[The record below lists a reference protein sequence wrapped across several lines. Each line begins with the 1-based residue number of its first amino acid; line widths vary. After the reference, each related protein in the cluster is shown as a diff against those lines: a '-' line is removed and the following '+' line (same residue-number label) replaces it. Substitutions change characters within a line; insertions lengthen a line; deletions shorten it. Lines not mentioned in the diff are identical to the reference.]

1 VSLRQRK
8 EVQKMSR
15 SSSLVSRPS
24 RDRKGAV
31 RIIVIAAILSSA
43 LCAQSPNDK
52 ALWDEY
58 GLAHAESSQVG
69 NLAVTTYRM
78 KDLTGALAAWEW
90 LRSGGARSCDF
101 TPFCSTDGKRT
112 VLADE
117 NYVVLFEGGMP
128 NKEQAANQ
136 LTALPNKSGTSL
148 PAILTFIPR
157 QGLIPGSA
165 KYILGPV
172 SLAAFAPELASLKP
186 GFEQGAEAQ
195 VAQYAGGARLA
206 LFYYPS
212 PEMARLHAIEFK
224 LLQNVRAKRSD
235 VLIAAVYG
243 GATEAQAQTLLSRV
257 QYEAKITWNEVPPPS
272 PIKPLYSLLVNIMY
286 MSIALSALC
295 LMAGLIYAGMRL
307 YRRRYGTLDSDE
319 AMTTLHLTGD

>member
-1 VSLRQRK
+1 
-8 EVQKMSR
+8 MSR
-15 SSSLVSRPS
+15 SSSLVLL
-24 RDRKGAV
+24 
-31 RIIVIAAILSSA
+31 AILFSSA
-43 LCAQSPNDK
+43 LFAQSPNDK

-58 GLAHAESSQVG
+58 GLAHTESG
-69 NLAVTTYRM
+69 KIGKLAVTTYRM

-90 LRSGGARSCDF
+90 LRARGVKSCDL
-101 TPFCSTDGKRT
+101 TAFCSTDGKRT

-128 NKEQAANQ
+128 TKEQVAEE
-136 LTALPNKSGTSL
+136 LKGLPNKSGTSL
-148 PAILTFIPR
+148 PAILTYIPH
-157 QGLIPGSA
+157 QGLVPGSA
-165 KYILGPV
+165 KYVLGPA
-172 SLAAFAPELASLKP
+172 SLAAFAPELSSLKP

-195 VAQYAGGARLA
+195 VAEYAGGAHLA

-212 PEMARLHAIEFK
+212 PEMARLHLIEFK
-224 LLQNVRAKRSD
+224 LLPNVHAKRSD

-272 PIKPLYSLLVNIMY
+272 PIKPLYSLLMNIMY
-286 MSIALSALC
+286 MSIALSAIC
-295 LMAGLIYAGMRL
+295 LMAGLIYAGMRI
-307 YRRRYGTLDSDE
+307 YRRRYGTLEADE